1 MLKIRTNLL
10 IFAIDQSQFKTVFCG
25 VDVEHSWPALTIQ
38 AVHTVTSHSCHIDGQ
53 IQRADYTMIS
63 AKKIKKCNINY

>member
-10 IFAIDQSQFKTVFCG
+10 IFAIDQSQFKTIFRG

-38 AVHTVTSHSCHIDGQ
+38 AVHTVASHSCHIDGQ
-53 IQRADYTMIS
+53 IQCTDYTMITV
-63 AKKIKKCNINY
+63 KKKNIKD